1 MRVLRSNPKSHKIET
16 RNNEKLMVQYANT
29 NRLKDSAMIIIIITV
44 YISAEGEI
52 ILQFANN
59 AHIMFIGPA

>member
-1 MRVLRSNPKSHKIET
+1 MMITEISSIKDLKQIV
-16 RNNEKLMVQYANT
+16 
-29 NRLKDSAMIIIIITV
+29 NRLFKRMIVKIIIIIITV

>member
-1 MRVLRSNPKSHKIET
+1 MPCFYLLSVLHH
-16 RNNEKLMVQYANT
+16 M
-29 NRLKDSAMIIIIITV
+29 DIIITV